1 MWIEKKTHV
10 KQKMWFL
17 LLPAIFLKSFVSVFA
32 KMAGQYE
39 FLSVQFCLL
48 YGTSIMIMVVYAVCW
63 QVALEKISLVSA
75 YMVRGLTSV
84 YIYMWSVIFFG
95 EKMSVTE
102 IVGAIFI
109 VLGVFLSQR

>member
-1 MWIEKKTHV
+1 MELKKTHV

-17 LLPAIFLKSFVSVFA
+17 LLFAIFLNSFVSVFA
-32 KMAGQYE
+32 KVAGRYE
-39 FLSVQFCLL
+39 LLSVQFCLY
-48 YGTSIMIMVVYAVCW
+48 YGMSIMIMIVYAVCW

-84 YIYMWSVIFFG
+84 YIYIWSIIFFG
-95 EKMSVTE
+95 EKMSVSE

-109 VLGVFLSQR
+109 VLGVLISQR